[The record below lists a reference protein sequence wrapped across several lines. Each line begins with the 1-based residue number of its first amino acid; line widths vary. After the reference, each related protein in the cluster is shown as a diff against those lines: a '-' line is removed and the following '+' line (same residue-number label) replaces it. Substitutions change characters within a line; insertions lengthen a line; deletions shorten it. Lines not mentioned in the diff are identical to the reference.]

1 MPMSAELREVARDAL
16 EAARVEVVRRLG
28 EHGLPTSVDDRRLL
42 VIDTEELTGW
52 QSEWEAVRRSSL
64 TVPAVLTAV
73 DDRSVEFRALGV
85 RKQLEPFARA
95 LASETP
101 LGRSIP
107 RGLPVREDATEN
119 VLIAY
124 AQPMAFNYLLSLEDL
139 AEDDG
144 PLLGRLLDELAV
156 LVERGVL
163 WQRGQL
169 ALDGIRLT
177 SALRPHRGITLR
189 GLSPAEV
196 GHWVQ
201 ARGGLQTVPML
212 PDFAVPHRW
221 EHFTP
226 RVVVDWVE
234 EVEAGAEDVV
244 RLHHRLAL
252 AFFLR
257 GHDIASAGSC
267 VRFGEPR
274 WASFGVTTVPL
285 PVEARTTATPPAPID
300 QWEFAAVVDLAL
312 SMPPFGPE
320 ETTREEVVLHRVL
333 RGCGAQQPAFLDL
346 ATALEAALLEGTAT
360 ELAYRF
366 RLYGALFLA
375 AEHDPNET
383 AEQLKEVYTVRSRL
397 VHGTPVTAARLLAA
411 EATART
417 LATAVARKAIETG
430 WPARSAL
437 DQLALRP

>member
-1 MPMSAELREVARDAL
+1 MSDELRELGHGAL
-16 EAARVEVVRRLG
+16 EAARIEVVRRLG
-28 EHGLPTSVDDRRLL
+28 ERGLPTSVDDQRLL
-42 VIDTEELTGW
+42 VIDNEELTGW
-52 QSEWEAVRRSSL
+52 QAEWEAVRRSSL
-64 TVPAVLTAV
+64 KVPAFLTAV
-73 DDRSVEFRALGV
+73 DDRSVEFRRLGL

-101 LGRSIP
+101 LGRYVP

-124 AQPMAFNYLLSLEDL
+124 TNPMAFNYLSSLEDVT
-139 AEDDG
+139 ADDDR
-144 PLLGRLLDELAV
+144 LLDRLLDELAI
-156 LVERGVL
+156 LVERGFL

-169 ALDGIRLT
+169 ALDGIRLR
-177 SALRPHRGITLR
+177 SALRPHRGVTLR
-189 GLSPAEV
+189 GLSPAER

-201 ARGGLQTVPML
+201 ARGAVEAVPTRS
-212 PDFAVPHRW
+212 DFAVPQRW

-226 RVVVDWVE
+226 RVLVDWVD
-234 EVEAGAEDVV
+234 EVEAGTEDPV

-257 GHDIASAGSC
+257 GHDIASGGSC
-267 VRFGEPR
+267 VRFGDPR

-300 QWEFAAVVDLAL
+300 QQEFAAVVDLAL

-346 ATALEAALLEGTAT
+346 ATALEAALLERTRT

-375 AEHDPNET
+375 GERGPEET
-383 AEQLKEVYTVRSRL
+383 AEQLKEVYEVRSRL
-397 VHGTPVTAARLLAA
+397 VHGAPVSVPRLRAAD
-411 EATART
+411 ATART

-430 WPARSAL
+430 WPAREAL
-437 DQLALRP
+437 DQLALRA